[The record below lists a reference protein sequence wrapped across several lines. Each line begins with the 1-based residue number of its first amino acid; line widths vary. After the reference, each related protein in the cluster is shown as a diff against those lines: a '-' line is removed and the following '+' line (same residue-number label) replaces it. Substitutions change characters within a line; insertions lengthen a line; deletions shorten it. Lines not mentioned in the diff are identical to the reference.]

1 MWHRRRQSKTRK
13 SLRSAGGPSQ
23 LQVCVGVGHSC
34 LTTAGTTP
42 AHVGTAANALVLA
55 HQPLI
60 ALISVC
66 RSSPS
71 GGTISACFKILDI
84 LESQMTRAQHSVA
97 SPRVVCIEDFRPIA
111 RQRVP
116 KSVFDYLDGGAE
128 GEVTLREN
136 CRVFNDVTFRA
147 RHAVAVPGCDL
158 HTRVLGFDLSLPF
171 LLAPVGYSRLMH
183 PGGEV
188 AAARAAGKA
197 GTGYILSTISGHK
210 LEDVKAGS
218 SGPVFYQL
226 YLMGGRGAAEAVIE
240 RARVAGFSALVVT
253 IDTPV
258 SGIRERDYRNGMK
271 ELISGGLLEKI
282 PYIPQILARPGWL
295 LEYLLDG
302 GLPGLPN
309 VVIPGK
315 GPMPLVDI
323 NAALAESTPTWA
335 DLRWIREIWKGPIV
349 IKGVLTA
356 DDARRAV
363 DEGVAAISV
372 SNHGGR
378 QLDGLPASLRALPE
392 VVNAVQ
398 GRIEVLM
405 DGGIRRG
412 TDIAKAL
419 CMGARAVLCGR
430 AYAYGLAAAGEAGV
444 ERAIQILRAD
454 LERTLRLLG
463 CPSVTALDRS
473 YVNVPKSWEAS

>member
-1 MWHRRRQSKTRK
+1 M
-13 SLRSAGGPSQ
+13 
-23 LQVCVGVGHSC
+23 
-34 LTTAGTTP
+34 
-42 AHVGTAANALVLA
+42 
-55 HQPLI
+55 
-60 ALISVC
+60 
-66 RSSPS
+66 
-71 GGTISACFKILDI
+71 TIS
-84 LESQMTRAQHSVA
+84 SRSVA
-97 SPRVVCIEDFRPIA
+97 SPRVVSIEDFRPIA

-116 KSVFDYLDGGAE
+116 KAVFDYLDGGAE
-128 GEVTLREN
+128 AEVTLREN
-136 CRVFNDVTFRA
+136 CRVFNDVTFRP
-147 RHAVAVPGCDL
+147 RHAVALADCDL
-158 HTRVLGFDLSLPF
+158 CTTVLGFKLSLPF

-188 AAARAAGKA
+188 AAARAAGRA

-271 ELISGGLLEKI
+271 ELISGGVLDKI
-282 PYIPQILARPGWL
+282 PYIPQILSRPGWL
-295 LEYLLDG
+295 ISYLLDG

-315 GPMPLVDI
+315 GQMPLVDI

-378 QLDGLPASLRALPE
+378 QLDGVPASLRALPE
-392 VVNAVQ
+392 VVAAVK

-412 TDIAKAL
+412 TDIVKAISL
-419 CMGARAVLCGR
+419 GARAVLCGR

-444 ERAIQILRAD
+444 DRAIEILRTD

-463 CPSVTALDRS
+463 CPSVAALDRS

>member
-1 MWHRRRQSKTRK
+1 MMTKT
-13 SLRSAGGPSQ
+13 S
-23 LQVCVGVGHSC
+23 
-34 LTTAGTTP
+34 
-42 AHVGTAANALVLA
+42 
-55 HQPLI
+55 
-60 ALISVC
+60 
-66 RSSPS
+66 
-71 GGTISACFKILDI
+71 
-84 LESQMTRAQHSVA
+84 RAVA
-97 SPRVVCIEDFRPIA
+97 SPRVVSIADFRPIA
-111 RQRVP
+111 RRRLP
-116 KSVFDYLDGGAE
+116 KAVFDYLDGGAE

-136 CRVFNDVTFRA
+136 CRAFEDITFRP
-147 RHAVAVPGCDL
+147 RHAVVPDSCEL
-158 HTRVLGFDLSLPF
+158 CTRVLGFDLSLPF

-188 AAARAAGKA
+188 AAARAAGAA
-197 GTGYILSTISGHK
+197 GTAYILSTISGHK

-271 ELISGGLLEKI
+271 ELINGGPLEKSAHL
-282 PYIPQILARPGWL
+282 PQVFSRPAWLASFL
-295 LEYLLDG
+295 FDG
-302 GLPGLPN
+302 GLPALPN
-309 VVIPGK
+309 VVVPGK
-315 GPMPLVDI
+315 GPLPLVDI

-349 IKGVLTA
+349 VKGVLTRE
-356 DDARRAV
+356 DAQRAM

-378 QLDGLPASLRALPE
+378 QLDGVPASLRALPE
-392 VVNAVQ
+392 VVEAVK

-412 TDIAKAL
+412 TDIVKAL
-419 CMGARAVLCGR
+419 CLGARAVLCGR

-444 ERAIQILRAD
+444 DRAIEILRVD
-454 LERTLRLLG
+454 LDRTLRLLG
-463 CPSVTALDRS
+463 CWSVAELDRS
-473 YVNVPKSWEAS
+473 YVNVPKSWEN